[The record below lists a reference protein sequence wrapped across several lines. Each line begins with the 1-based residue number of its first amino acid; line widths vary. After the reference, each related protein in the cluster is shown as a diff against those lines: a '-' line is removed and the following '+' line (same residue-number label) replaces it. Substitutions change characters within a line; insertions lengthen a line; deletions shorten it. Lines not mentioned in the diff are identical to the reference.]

1 MWHLVPYSRS
11 DASTNESS
19 ILHVNAVDHLMCLG
33 YQQVVLLFLEI
44 VGWCVKDEISLSELY
59 LFTGHTHLFRV
70 IVYIQMQRL
79 TCLFLHL
86 HVEDISILFW
96 RICGLVQYILIQY
109 WWTKWIQMVV
119 KHTASPL
126 QWQSLMFGFFEKG
139 WSADCQN
146 DKGLSWRRAFHR
158 SSGLDSCSNSSC

>member
-44 VGWCVKDEISLSELY
+44 VGWCVKDEIALSELY
-59 LFTGHTHLFRV
+59 LLTGHTHLFRV

-79 TCLFLHL
+79 TCLYLHL
-86 HVEDISILFW
+86 HVEDIYVVLEYLRIGSMHFNTILMNQMDPAGGKAHW
-96 RICGLVQYILIQY
+96 KSMAMTILDV
-109 WWTKWIQMVV
+109 WIVWER
-119 KHTASPL
+119 L
-126 QWQSLMFGFFEKG
+126 ER
-139 WSADCQN
+139 
-146 DKGLSWRRAFHR
+146 GLSKRQRIKLKE
-158 SSGLDSCSNSSC
+158 SIPQK